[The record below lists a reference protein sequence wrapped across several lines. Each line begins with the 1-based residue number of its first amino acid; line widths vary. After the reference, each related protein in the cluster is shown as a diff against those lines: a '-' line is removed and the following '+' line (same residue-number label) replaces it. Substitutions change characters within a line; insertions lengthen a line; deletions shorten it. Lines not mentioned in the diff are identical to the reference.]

1 MINQDPIVYDVNAG
15 KNPERVIYTEINQG
29 LNFDVS
35 QEDKDRMINKGY
47 ESALQHI
54 NEYLL
59 K

>member
-1 MINQDPIVYDVNAG
+1 MINQDPIVYEIKAG
-15 KNPERVIYTEINQG
+15 NNSERVIYTEINQG

-35 QEDKDRMINKGY
+35 QEDKDRMIGKGY
-47 ESALQHI
+47 ESALRHI